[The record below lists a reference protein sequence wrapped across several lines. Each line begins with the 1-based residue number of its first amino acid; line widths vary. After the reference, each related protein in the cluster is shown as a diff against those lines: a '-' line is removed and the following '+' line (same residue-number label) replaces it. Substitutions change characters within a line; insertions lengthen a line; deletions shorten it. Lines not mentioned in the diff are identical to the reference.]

1 MVDLVTEFAD
11 VYRRR
16 LEELRQAYRQK
27 GYCGFPWGL
36 IEGLS
41 LGEACRLAPLLCEI
55 GINPGGAPWDES
67 GVRVADLTSD
77 PRFQEL
83 SGVERVAAR
92 CVRVVDL
99 ASDPRFGGDR
109 DWTAFAR
116 QVDSIGKLGVP
127 SAPLAVTVMAAA
139 AIQGSRERSHAGDDA
154 PGSSYSD
161 HQKDDEEDV
170 ARRVKAFVAS
180 IQALQDKLNLP
191 PQWFHASA
199 TVDWWQQH
207 GEGLRE
213 QAAKLEKRLQSD
225 RDNFGEKGVLAEK
238 LKDARKAFRP
248 GSGNRKGH
256 HPPMVYSAYEDGLGA
271 GEDALA
277 YARRGH

>member
-1 MVDLVTEFAD
+1 
-11 VYRRR
+11 
-16 LEELRQAYRQK
+16 
-27 GYCGFPWGL
+27 
-36 IEGLS
+36 
-41 LGEACRLAPLLCEI
+41 
-55 GINPGGAPWDES
+55 
-67 GVRVADLTSD
+67 
-77 PRFQEL
+77 
-83 SGVERVAAR
+83 
-92 CVRVVDL
+92 
-99 ASDPRFGGDR
+99 
-109 DWTAFAR
+109 
-116 QVDSIGKLGVP
+116 
-127 SAPLAVTVMAAA
+127 MAAA

-225 RDNFGEKGVLAEK
+225 RDNFGEKGVLAEQ

-256 HPPMVYSAYEDGLGA
+256 HPPMVYSAYEMALGLVKTHWRTRDA
-271 GEDALA
+271 GTEVKGLFNGVGINLTIKAIERARQKRRLA
-277 YARRGH
+277 PPNPRRGNFLGEIG